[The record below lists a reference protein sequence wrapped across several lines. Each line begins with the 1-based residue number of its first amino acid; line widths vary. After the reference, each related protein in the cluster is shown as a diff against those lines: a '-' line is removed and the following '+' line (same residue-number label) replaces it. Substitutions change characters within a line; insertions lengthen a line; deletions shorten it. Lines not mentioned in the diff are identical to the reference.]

1 MFNDIELFKLIFTSV
16 VNRPFTFEKAYSL
29 YRLNRPE
36 EALRLINEEP
46 NLTQNFKELK
56 AQILYKLER

>member
-1 MFNDIELFKLIFTSV
+1 MFTSV

-36 EALRLINEEP
+36 EALQLINEVP